1 MTDTSRGISEQ
12 KNYYQN
18 LPQEIVPQYFYVS
31 SLTIWLTKLH
41 QYIVVCVCQLYKPA
55 LNLKAQRKSFVFTI
69 ATLDEA
75 IWAIL

>member
-1 MTDTSRGISEQ
+1 M
-12 KNYYQN
+12 
-18 LPQEIVPQYFYVS
+18 PQYFYVS

-55 LNLKAQRKSFVFTI
+55 LNLEAQRKSFVFTI

-75 IWAIL
+75 I